1 MSKSDTQKL
10 SIYTSLQIWWYAVC
24 MCSYRFDNK
33 LTQALEEA
41 ECEREQKD
49 KAFQENT
56 ALGAEIYKLR
66 CSQQVGW
73 LPCWLCV
80 DFYMNWLK
88 DFCYFTVMS
97 CNDVFVVTSVIV
109 QMPKASNL
117 KCTILKSLTTL
128 KIILIWSLS
137 PLLYSSKIQL
147 SFLITH
153 LTG

>member
-1 MSKSDTQKL
+1 MR
-10 SIYTSLQIWWYAVC
+10 
-24 MCSYRFDNK
+24 SYRFDNK

-66 CSQQVGW
+66 CSQQVSW
-73 LPCWLCV
+73 LLCWLCV

-97 CNDVFVVTSVIV
+97 CDDEFVVTSVIV
-109 QMPKASNL
+109 QMPKATVPQMYHIKKLNNIKNHPDL
-117 KCTILKSLTTL
+117 VFVA
-128 KIILIWSLS
+128 
-137 PLLYSSKIQL
+137 PFIQL
-147 SFLITH
+147 
-153 LTG
+153 